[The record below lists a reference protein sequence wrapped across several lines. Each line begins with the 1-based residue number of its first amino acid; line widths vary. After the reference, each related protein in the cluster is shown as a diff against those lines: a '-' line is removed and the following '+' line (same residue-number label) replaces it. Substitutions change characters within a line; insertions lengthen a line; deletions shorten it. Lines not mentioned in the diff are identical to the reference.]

1 MSSYRDVDMK
11 SLNHL
16 PTRKSTPGHWAL
28 HQGRYSEPNRLY
40 LLTTVTYRRQ
50 QFFSDLFTARLVVSE
65 MRRVH
70 EEGLIQSLAWV
81 LMPDHLH
88 WMFGLNEH
96 ADLKK
101 VMQLVKGRSAHYI
114 NERLSRKGKVWDKA
128 YHDHALRKDEDV
140 KRVARYIVANPLRK
154 RLVKKIIDY
163 PLWDAVWI

>member
-1 MSSYRDVDMK
+1 
-11 SLNHL
+11 
-16 PTRKSTPGHWAL
+16 
-28 HQGRYSEPNRLY
+28 
-40 LLTTVTYRRQ
+40 
-50 QFFSDLFTARLVVSE
+50 

-70 EEGLIQSLAWV
+70 DEGLIESLAWV

-88 WMFGLNEH
+88 WLFGLTEH

-114 NERLSRKGKVWDKA
+114 NERLSRKGKIWDKA

-154 RLVKKIIDY
+154 RLVNKIADY
-163 PLWDAVWI
+163 PLWDAVWV